1 MTENPPLFY
10 VTELRFGCSQPVR
23 VGDLLRVKRRGSG
36 WRLEGKIF
44 LVTGGD
50 DKHEV
55 ATGIVDGKLESLW
68 VANLE
73 AISEF

>member
-1 MTENPPLFY
+1 MIDSSIIFY
-10 VTELRFGCSQPVR
+10 LGHLQPVR
-23 VGDLLRVKRRGSG
+23 AGDLLRVVSNPG

-55 ATGIVDGKLESLW
+55 ATGIVDGKLESLR